1 MSQSI
6 NLVIIAGRLGQDPKG
21 GDAGRQRFCRF
32 SVATTRSWK
41 GKDDEWQEKTEWHNV
56 VVWGRDAE
64 KCEENLQKGSS
75 VTVHGR
81 IESREYDSGDEKKRI
96 TEIIAERVV
105 FAAKS
110 SGGSERSRDR
120 DDDRGSGSRS
130 RGRDDDRRDDRRDD
144 DRRGGRSSS
153 SRRDDD
159 RGDRKRDD
167 DRGRKPKSREEDEPF
182 DEAVPF

>member
-6 NLVIIAGRLGQDPKG
+6 NIAIVAGRLGQDPKARDVG
-21 GDAGRQRFCRF
+21 NQRVCSF
-32 SVATTRSWK
+32 SVATSRSWK

-64 KCEENLQKGSS
+64 KCEEHLRKGSS

-81 IESREYDSGDEKKRI
+81 IESREYTKDDVTKKV

-105 FAAKS
+105 FEVKKGDA
-110 SGGSERSRDR
+110 G
-120 DDDRGSGSRS
+120 
-130 RGRDDDRRDDRRDD
+130 RGRDDDRDDRRSGKDD
-144 DRRGGRSSS
+144 DRRSS

-159 RGDRKRDD
+159 RRSSGPSSKRDD
-167 DRGRKPKSREEDEPF
+167 DRRPSKGSSNGKPKPRVDDDGDETF
-182 DEAVPF
+182 DDDVPF